1 MTKRRL
7 LGKGK
12 LIQLGLQQGATS
24 GYRRQERIELG
35 PMQVHKLANCPLQ
48 FLRARPAF
56 PTSRKMFPKLFHAA
70 GWQLAVSREK
80 KFLIRRMRVLKPHKS
95 PFDSTR

>member
-12 LIQLGLQQGATS
+12 LIKLGLQQGATV
-24 GYRRQERIELG
+24 GYRPQKRVQVGPVKANELADRSL
-35 PMQVHKLANCPLQ
+35 P

-56 PTSRKMFPKLFHAA
+56 PTSRKMFPKLLHAA
-70 GWQLAVSREK
+70 GGQLAVSREK